1 MGSAVSISDKF
12 AVNKDEVAS
21 EESHSSTEDP
31 SSTSSSLFLQ
41 TPISS
46 TLNVLSFMRQSRFYQ
61 NYDTNE
67 VILILGSDNIEH
79 IPNIDRSE
87 WHEVQLSDKFAS
99 STSSF
104 LEAPISSTLDVLI
117 FMRQSRLYQSYDTNE
132 VILILGSD
140 NIEHISNI
148 DRSEWHEVQL
158 SGQQEAYLS
167 RSQQL
172 PQFQKES
179 VLLNQTS
186 NGTSH
191 KVDLTESSLA
201 SNSKSLSPIRTT
213 KSNKPL
219 LPLVPL
225 LRSLVLQI

>member
-31 SSTSSSLFLQ
+31 SSTSSSLSLQ
-41 TPISS
+41 TPS
-46 TLNVLSFMRQSRFYQ
+46 TFDVLSVMRQSRFYQ

-67 VILILGSDNIEH
+67 IILILASDNIEH

-87 WHEVQLSDKFAS
+87 WHEVQLSA
-99 STSSF
+99 
-104 LEAPISSTLDVLI
+104 
-117 FMRQSRLYQSYDTNE
+117 
-132 VILILGSD
+132 
-140 NIEHISNI
+140 
-148 DRSEWHEVQL
+148 
-158 SGQQEAYLS
+158 QQEAYLS

-172 PQFQKES
+172 PNFQKGPVS
-179 VLLNQTS
+179 SNQTS

-191 KVDLTESSLA
+191 KVDLKDSSLV
-201 SNSKSLSPIRTT
+201 SNSKPLSPTRTT